1 MSKCHKLSLLL
12 SVVQTLYS
20 SCSRS
25 SQASMLAVLIASENF
40 VVLVSCKDKSQPSF
54 LDVPIGIDIGTS
66 TYSVGLTKPAVE
78 HGATKSNRILMIDDQ
93 DNTTRIF
100 YIQSAI
106 LEFYIPAIEL
116 YHIIQSTKSLKAD
129 HNVNGVNN

>member
-1 MSKCHKLSLLL
+1 
-12 SVVQTLYS
+12 
-20 SCSRS
+20 
-25 SQASMLAVLIASENF
+25 MLAVLIASENF